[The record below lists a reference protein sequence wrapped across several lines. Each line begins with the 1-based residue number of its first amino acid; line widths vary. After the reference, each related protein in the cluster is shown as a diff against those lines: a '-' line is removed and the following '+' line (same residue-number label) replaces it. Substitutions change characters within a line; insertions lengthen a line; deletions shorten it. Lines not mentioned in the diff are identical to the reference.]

1 MRSKEAKK
9 EYDKEYRIKNR
20 EIIRIKD
27 RKYKKILRKNNPE
40 KINEA
45 NRKSYHKNK
54 TKEKNLERNKLYRS
68 KNSEKIKLYQINYSL
83 VNREKLKQQKL
94 EYRIK
99 NRKIIRIRQYKYASI
114 KRKIDPY
121 FKLIENLRSRIYCV
135 LKGITKKSTKTLNL
149 LDVKN
154 VSEVKIH
161 LEKQFKNGMTW
172 NNHGEWHIDHI
183 IPCASFNLRCPV
195 QQLACFNYKN
205 LQPLWA
211 SDNMSKGAK
220 II

>member
-1 MRSKEAKK
+1 M
-9 EYDKEYRIKNR
+9 
-20 EIIRIKD
+20 
-27 RKYKKILRKNNPE
+27 
-40 KINEA
+40 
-45 NRKSYHKNK
+45 
-54 TKEKNLERNKLYRS
+54 
-68 KNSEKIKLYQINYSL
+68 
-83 VNREKLKQQKL
+83 
-94 EYRIK
+94 
-99 NRKIIRIRQYKYASI
+99 
-114 KRKIDPY
+114 
-121 FKLIENLRSRIYCV
+121 